1 MDPRGPTHTEW
12 QPPGSQTTLLLFC
25 GPGGGWAVAVKKNNP
40 DPGTPLAHACLLP
53 QDLPA
58 TIPKLDTPDL
68 LEVGTQQKLFCS
80 LEGLFPA
87 SEARIYLELGGQMPT
102 QESTNSSDSVSA
114 TALVEVTEEFDRTLP
129 LRCVLELADQIL
141 ETQRTLTVYS
151 KKGRGLVQR

>member
-1 MDPRGPTHTEW
+1 
-12 QPPGSQTTLLLFC
+12 
-25 GPGGGWAVAVKKNNP
+25 
-40 DPGTPLAHACLLP
+40 
-53 QDLPA
+53 
-58 TIPKLDTPDL
+58 
-68 LEVGTQQKLFCS
+68 
-80 LEGLFPA
+80 
-87 SEARIYLELGGQMPT
+87 MPT